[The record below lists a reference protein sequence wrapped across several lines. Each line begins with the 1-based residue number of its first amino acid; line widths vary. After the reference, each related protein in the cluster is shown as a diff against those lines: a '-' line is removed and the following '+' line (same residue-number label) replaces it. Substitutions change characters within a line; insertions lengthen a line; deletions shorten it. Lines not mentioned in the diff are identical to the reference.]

1 MPNSDSCPEDDVRCT
16 PPGLLD
22 EDHFVLNESLFDI
35 VPAQST
41 TSSPPRL
48 PDPLS
53 PPKQVRLL
61 TKVSPPTQ
69 SAREPSPVAAYE
81 DSYAAQYAEFEDW
94 FYNSGSVVIVD
105 KLDD

>member
-1 MPNSDSCPEDDVRCT
+1 MPNPDSCPEDDVRRT

-48 PDPLS
+48 PDP
-53 PPKQVRLL
+53 
-61 TKVSPPTQ
+61 VSPPTQ
-69 SAREPSPVAAYE
+69 SAREPSPVAEYE